1 MQQHP
6 IKWKL
11 MLALLGGDMAKMSKF
26 CRI

>member
-6 IKWKL
+6 IKWTL
-11 MLALLGGDMAKMSKF
+11 MLALLGGDMAKMSQS